1 MLDAAEVKRVK
12 EYLNHHKEDI
22 IKGNFSFLPDSYAYI
37 GIHLTNNVLEFLM
50 DAGIDVIDRI
60 KTDTIPAYW
69 FYGGGL
75 QDGWRAWKHKLVD
88 INSIINHPKIKKI
101 GNLTFRDIRVV
112 SGELKIG
119 SNIERIEK
127 ECFKN
132 LPDINK
138 IEFSEGLKVIGNNS
152 FVKCDLAGQTVV
164 LPRGLKAVGEGAFGT
179 SLFNGHL
186 YIPDSVE
193 YISGPIA
200 TRSTSIHYAGT
211 RDHFMEIFEAR
222 YPENIYRSI
231 TYEDYV

>member
-1 MLDAAEVKRVK
+1 MLGAAEVKRVK
-12 EYLNHHKEDI
+12 EYLNHHKDDI
-22 IKGNFSFLPDSYAYI
+22 IKGDFSFLLDRYI
-37 GIHLTNNVLEFLM
+37 DIHFTNNVLECLI
-50 DAGIDVIDRI
+50 DADIDVIDRV
-60 KTDTIPAYW
+60 KTDAIPAYW
-69 FYGGGL
+69 FYGGGP

-88 INSIINHPKIKKI
+88 INSIIDHPKIKRI
-101 GNLTFRDIRVV
+101 EPMAFRDIRAA
-112 SGELKIG
+112 SSDLKIG

-127 ECFKN
+127 ECFNN
-132 LPDINK
+132 LSDINK
-138 IEFSEGLKVIGNNS
+138 IEFSGGLKVIEKNC
-152 FVKCDLAGQTVV
+152 FVKCDLANQTVV
-164 LPRGLKAVGEGAFGT
+164 LPRGLRVVGEGVFGI

-211 RDHFMEIFEAR
+211 RDQFMKIFESP